1 MKTHHLKKYIIL
13 ALIIQSCA
21 PTIKI
26 VDRHP
31 NNQKKSSEVYRS
43 KYFGEAL
50 QKRLEYFRMDKSNL
64 KQIIGKNKNMEN
76 MCHTLSTGQCPQKEN
91 LKIIRKMVDGHG

>member
-50 QKRLEYFRMDKSNL
+50 QKRLEYFSNGQIKSETNYR
-64 KQIIGKNKNMEN
+64 QE
-76 MCHTLSTGQCPQKEN
+76 
-91 LKIIRKMVDGHG
+91 